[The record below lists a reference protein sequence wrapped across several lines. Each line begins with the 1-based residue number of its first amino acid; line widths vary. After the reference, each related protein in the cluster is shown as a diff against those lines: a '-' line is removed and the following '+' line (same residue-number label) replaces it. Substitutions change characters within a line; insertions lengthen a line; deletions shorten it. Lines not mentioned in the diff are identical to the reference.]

1 MMLENEYIDYLKSL
15 VEVLPD
21 KPGIYQFFDNKGEII
36 YIGKARNLKKRV
48 SSYFTKTINQNN
60 KLKILTRKIADI
72 KHFIVKDES
81 DALLL
86 ENNLIKKY
94 QPRYNVQLK
103 DDKSFPWICVKN
115 EPFPRV
121 FITRNLMRNGSVY
134 DGPYTS
140 VNMVRTLL
148 ELIRQLFPLRTCN
161 YNLTT
166 ENIVNQRFKA
176 CLEYHLGNCK
186 APCVVY
192 QTEIE
197 YEESLKYVHQIL
209 QGNIFQVIKHL
220 KGLMSEYSGEY
231 KFEQAQIIK
240 DKISI
245 LEKYRSKSTIV
256 NPRIDNIE
264 VYSIAEEDTAAYVN
278 YLRVVNGAIV
288 QTQIFELKK
297 KLDESVQDLLSLAI
311 VEIRQRMGSTAKEII
326 VPVKTDLHLGNIKF
340 TIPHRG
346 EKKQILDLSERN
358 AKFYMLEKRKQR
370 ELTRPETK
378 IERILG
384 TVMKDLRLK
393 EKPVHIECFDNS
405 NIMGKSPAAAC
416 VVFINAKPSKKDYR
430 HFTIKTVKGPNDY
443 ASMEEVIYRRYK
455 RIMDEK
461 KSLPQLLII
470 DGGKGQLSAATKSLE
485 KLSLRGKT
493 AIIGVAKR
501 LEEIYFPDDKVP
513 LYIDKNSETLRLI
526 QQIRNEAHRFGIK
539 LHRDKRNKIM
549 MQSELDNIK
558 GIGEK
563 TRDELLKK
571 YGSVNSIMKADPAEI
586 ISLIGK
592 NRTEILLKALNKN
605 LKSSET

>member
-48 SSYFTKTINQNN
+48 SSYFTKTIYQNN

-121 FITRNLMRNGSVY
+121 FITRNLIRNGSVY
-134 DGPYTS
+134 YGPYTS

-186 APCVVY
+186 APCVGY
-192 QTEIE
+192 QTDIE
-197 YEESLKYVHQIL
+197 YEESIKYVHQIL
-209 QGNIFQVIKHL
+209 KGSIFQVIEHL

-240 DKISI
+240 DKIRI

-256 NPRIDNIE
+256 NPRIDDIE
-264 VYSIAEEDTAAYVN
+264 VYSIAEEDTTAYVN

-288 QTQIFELKK
+288 QAQTFELKK

-358 AKFYMLEKRKQR
+358 AKFYMLEKRKRR
-370 ELTRPETK
+370 ELTRPEAK
-378 IERILG
+378 IERILR

-455 RIMDEK
+455 RILNEK

-539 LHRDKRNKIM
+539 LHRDKRTKIM
-549 MQSELDNIK
+549 MQSELDNIN

-592 NRTEILLKALNKN
+592 NRTKILLKALNKN

>member
-48 SSYFTKTINQNN
+48 SSYFTKTIYQNN

-121 FITRNLMRNGSVY
+121 FITRNLIRNGSVY
-134 DGPYTS
+134 YGPYTS

-186 APCVVY
+186 APCVGY
-192 QTEIE
+192 QTDIE
-197 YEESLKYVHQIL
+197 YEESIKYVHQIL
-209 QGNIFQVIKHL
+209 KGNIFQVIEHL

-256 NPRIDNIE
+256 NPRIDDIE

-288 QTQIFELKK
+288 QAQTFELKK

-539 LHRDKRNKIM
+539 LHRDKRTKIM
-549 MQSELDNIK
+549 MQSELDNIN